1 MRGVGGAGDGGIQ
14 GQRQSAVE
22 ALRRG
27 TIQGDE
33 ARLRAASDALE
44 SAFFQELFKAMRE
57 TVPDSGLLG
66 GGGGEDGFITLMDQ
80 HLSEVAAM
88 QSEKGIGQALY
99 RWFSREREG

>member
-1 MRGVGGAGDGGIQ
+1 MRGVGGTGDGGVS
-14 GQRQSAVE
+14 GQPQNVLD

-66 GGGGEDGFITLMDQ
+66 GGGGEDGFVTLMDQ
-80 HLSEVAAM
+80 HLSEVAASR
-88 QSEKGIGQALY
+88 SEKGIGQALY
-99 RWFSREREG
+99 RWFSRGKGG